1 MKKTVTYK
9 YMGTNGTIETP
20 VYIEGAYSI
29 CLVQLSADQGKI
41 LTNGQER
48 AFMIKV
54 PKAEVDDWKEVD
66 I

>member
-9 YMGTNGTIETP
+9 YMGTNGAIETP

-29 CLVQLSADQGKI
+29 CLVLLSADQGKI

-48 AFMIKV
+48 VFMIKV
-54 PKAEVDDWKEVD
+54 PKTEVDNWKEVD